1 MKFKIV
7 NEGELFCSDFQYK
20 FIDEKQSDFIGA
32 VSNSNEDTKN
42 EINRQLDIL
51 ISEYRKIFQNLAE
64 ALASKTYDETNKQ
77 FGPARII
84 ALLNNEPIQIP

>member
-32 VSNSNEDTKN
+32 VSRSNEDTKN
-42 EINRQLDIL
+42 EINRQKK
-51 ISEYRKIFQNLAE
+51 YRQQQINE
-64 ALASKTYDETNKQ
+64 IVNE
-77 FGPARII
+77 RIESFMF
-84 ALLNNEPIQIP
+84 AIPH